1 MVHSFASGITR
12 GREFCKV
19 KTCKDGSNGLG
30 CRRRNIH
37 YLLQCDICS
46 AKLKLKDERSKHEA
60 TEDADDDKADEVEA
74 EIIPPHEYI
83 GEAIRSSAERCEDHY
98 NGLLNSDVKNP
109 M

>member
-1 MVHSFASGITR
+1 MMVHSFASGITR

-60 TEDADDDKADEVEA
+60 TEDAGDDKEDEAVAQWTLELRC
-74 EIIPPHEYI
+74 EESNVDCRHFHPPHPPF
-83 GEAIRSSAERCEDHY
+83 
-98 NGLLNSDVKNP
+98 LLHHHLAH
-109 M
+109 